1 MIQILVLT
9 LISSFLWRVRGGL
22 RFWGKKVPVNKIWYA
37 TFFGIVCYRFI
48 EPSLEVF
55 LIGFLD
61 CYVSYQL
68 YGWGLYLGRLLLGG
82 TLDPEK
88 DRECELIDDLLYS
101 VKIKV
106 GESEISLTQY
116 PRLFGFLGMS
126 LTGLIIT
133 FLWGL
138 SLNNM
143 ALILSG
149 CGMGVCY
156 YLGSLL
162 NKLFSDDKAG
172 WNWGEWIFGAYAGL
186 VLGMIL

>member
-22 RFWGKKVPVNKIWYA
+22 RFWGKKVPANKIWYA
-37 TFFGIVCYRFI
+37 VFFGIVCYRFI

-106 GESEISLTQY
+106 GGNEVSLTQY

-143 ALILSG
+143 VLIISG

-162 NKLFSDDKAG
+162 NKLVSDDKAG

-186 VLGMIL
+186 ILGLIS

>member
-1 MIQILVLT
+1 M
-9 LISSFLWRVRGGL
+9 
-22 RFWGKKVPVNKIWYA
+22 
-37 TFFGIVCYRFI
+37 
-48 EPSLEVF
+48 
-55 LIGFLD
+55 
-61 CYVSYQL
+61 
-68 YGWGLYLGRLLLGG
+68 LGG

-106 GESEISLTQY
+106 GGNEVSLTQY

-143 ALILSG
+143 VLIISG

-162 NKLFSDDKAG
+162 NKLVSDDKAG

-186 VLGMIL
+186 ILGLIS